1 MVSPL
6 LTRGLGPAPAIVTAG
21 LGAAVEVD
29 DVAVDL
35 DLVRGRRPKDRP
47 RSFIESA
54 EIFKI
59 AARLVSVNGKAP
71 VHSIAG
77 SQKGLIDYS
86 IEHDVKSTGKMRI
99 VKTRRTNNIII
110 NVTEAY
116 RKK

>member
-1 MVSPL
+1 M
-6 LTRGLGPAPAIVTAG
+6 TRGLGPSPALVTAG
-21 LGAAVEVD
+21 LGPTPPVED
-29 DVAVDL
+29 AF

-59 AARLVSVNGKAP
+59 AARLVSVNGKSP
-71 VHSIAG
+71 PYRIAG
-77 SQKGLIDYS
+77 NQKGLIDYS
-86 IEHDVKSTGKMRI
+86 IEHSVKPTGKVRI
-99 VKTRRTNNIII
+99 IKTRQTNNIFI

>member
-1 MVSPL
+1 MSSPL
-6 LTRGLGPAPAIVTAG
+6 LTRGLGPSPALVTVG
-21 LGAAVEVD
+21 LGPTPPAE
-29 DVAVDL
+29 DVF

-59 AARLVSVNGKAP
+59 AARLISVNGQPTNATI
-71 VHSIAG
+71 SG
-77 SQKGLIDYS
+77 NQKGLIDYS
-86 IEHDVKSTGKMRI
+86 IEHVVKPTGKIRI
-99 VKTRRTNNIII
+99 IKTRRTNNILI

>member
-1 MVSPL
+1 MGSPL
-6 LTRGLGPAPAIVTAG
+6 LTRGLGPSPALVTSG
-21 LGAAVEVD
+21 LGPPPPPSD
-29 DVAVDL
+29 DVI

-59 AARLVSVNGKAP
+59 AAKLVSVNGKLP
-71 VHSIAG
+71 SEPIIG
-77 SQKGLIDYS
+77 KQKGLIDYS
-86 IEHDVKSTGKMRI
+86 IEYDLKALGKI
-99 VKTRRTNNIII
+99 KIIKTRRKNNIFI